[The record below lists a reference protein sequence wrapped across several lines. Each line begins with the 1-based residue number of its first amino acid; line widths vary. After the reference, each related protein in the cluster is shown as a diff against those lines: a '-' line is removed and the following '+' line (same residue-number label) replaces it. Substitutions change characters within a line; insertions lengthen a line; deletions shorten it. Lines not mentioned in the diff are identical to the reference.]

1 MTQFRKL
8 FHTPAIVITG
18 ILICLFLTFCS
29 KEQPKKPEPLISLR
43 VRPVHPGQ
51 IERFH
56 CLRDTFFSYT
66 AYTPKKYSDQL
77 SWPVLFVFDPHA
89 QGFLPVRRYQSL
101 AESHNM
107 LSTEYEQTQNQL
119 QIFTAQNQKLIEKN
133 RVAAEHTKLVLE
145 RLAKID
151 SEN

>member
-1 MTQFRKL
+1 
-8 FHTPAIVITG
+8 
-18 ILICLFLTFCS
+18 
-29 KEQPKKPEPLISLR
+29 
-43 VRPVHPGQ
+43 
-51 IERFH
+51 
-56 CLRDTFFSYT
+56 
-66 AYTPKKYSDQL
+66 
-77 SWPVLFVFDPHA
+77 
-89 QGFLPVRRYQSL
+89 
-101 AESHNM
+101 M

>member
-1 MTQFRKL
+1 MQAVQAEL
-8 FHTPAIVITG
+8 DA
-18 ILICLFLTFCS
+18 S
-29 KEQPKKPEPLISLR
+29 KELQQNLE
-43 VRPVHPGQ
+43 Q
-51 IERFH
+51 
-56 CLRDTFFSYT
+56 
-66 AYTPKKYSDQL
+66 QL
-77 SWPVLFVFDPHA
+77 AREAEEYQALE
-89 QGFLPVRRYQSL
+89 QRYQSL